1 MIVYIAGPIT
11 GAQNYKDRFSK
22 AEQRLRAKGHIVLN
36 PAALPIG
43 MPYESYFPICFA
55 MIDAAEKMYF
65 LRGWEKSRGAR
76 EEFAYAAS
84 KRKMMMFEGGRIMPT
99 YAKDTDVSC
108 ARSRADIENT
118 LQRYGAEQ
126 FAYATAP
133 GKALIGFTMHDRQVR
148 FILPLP
154 KREEFR
160 QTPAGRDRTPKSQ
173 DDAWEQA
180 CRQRWRALLL
190 VIKAKLEAT
199 ECGISTFES
208 EFMANI
214 VLPDNRTVGDFMLPQ
229 ISAAYDSGKMP
240 AMLPILEG

>member
-1 MIVYIAGPIT
+1 
-11 GAQNYKDRFSK
+11 
-22 AEQRLRAKGHIVLN
+22 
-36 PAALPIG
+36 
-43 MPYESYFPICFA
+43 
-55 MIDAAEKMYF
+55 
-65 LRGWEKSRGAR
+65 
-76 EEFAYAAS
+76 
-84 KRKMMMFEGGRIMPT
+84 MPT
-99 YAKDTDVSC
+99 YAKDTNVSC

-126 FAYATAP
+126 FAYAMTP
-133 GKALIGFTMHDRQVR
+133 GKAIIGFTMLGRQVR

-154 KREEFR
+154 SQSDFR
-160 QTPAGRDRTPKSQ
+160 QTSTGRNRTEKSQ
-173 DDAWEQA
+173 QDAWEQA

-229 ISAAYDSGKMP
+229 ISAAYRSGEMP
-240 AMLPILEG
+240 AMLPMLEK